1 MTSGID
7 HLPLSDHTTPSRSAE
22 VTLPLD
28 APVEDVWRALTDAK
42 ALVNWFPTD
51 AAVDARPGGSFVI
64 SWEGQWQWDMTV
76 TDCEPLR
83 RLRMLDRAARPF
95 DANGHPLAQAAP
107 VELALEITLE
117 PRDGGGTV
125 LRLVHSGFGHGAMW
139 DDELDGVTLGWNV
152 ELRAL
157 RHYLAHHRGRSRCT
171 AHVHAT
177 SIRPLAEL
185 WDGAHSNIRVDRE
198 RLPARFRRRRSV
210 RSSSDDRRHRDG
222 PCRVRATR
230 TATARHRRR
239 TWSGTVPAVAR
250 PRRRRSDGA
259 GVGVHVDGIRRTR
272 AIRCR
277 SDPSGVRPSRR
288 SSIAPAVTGS
298 GGVIPFAKNG

>member
-7 HLPLSDHTTPSRSAE
+7 HLPLSDHKTPSRSAE

-95 DANGHPLAQAAP
+95 DANGHPLEQAAP

-177 SIRPLAEL
+177 STRPLAEL
-185 WDGAHSNIRVDRE
+185 WDGLTAASGLIASGHRPDFTEGDPCALRLTTGDTVTGRVAFARRGRQLLVTADELGDGLFRLSLDRAAGEAMVQVWVSTWTEAGDHGRSLVDRI
-198 RLPARFRRRRSV
+198 RPLF
-210 RSSSDDRRHRDG
+210 DR
-222 PCRVRATR
+222 
-230 TATARHRRR
+230 
-239 TWSGTVPAVAR
+239 AVAR
-250 PRRRRSDGA
+250 R
-259 GVGVHVDGIRRTR
+259 
-272 AIRCR
+272 
-277 SDPSGVRPSRR
+277 
-288 SSIAPAVTGS
+288 
-298 GGVIPFAKNG
+298 

>member
-7 HLPLSDHTTPSRSAE
+7 HLPLSDHKTPARSAE

-42 ALVNWFPTD
+42 ALGNWFPTD

-83 RLRMLDRAARPF
+83 RLRMLNRAARPF
-95 DANGHPLAQAAP
+95 DANGHPLGQAAP
-107 VELALEITLE
+107 VELALGSRSNRATAEA
-117 PRDGGGTV
+117 PFFAS
-125 LRLVHSGFGHGAMW
+125 VHSGFGHGAMW

-157 RHYLAHHRGRSRCT
+157 RHYLAHHGGRSRCT

-185 WDGAHSNIRVDRE
+185 WDGLTATSGLIANGYRPDFAEGDPCALRLTTGDTVTGRVAFAQR
-198 RLPARFRRRRSV
+198 
-210 RSSSDDRRHRDG
+210 
-222 PCRVRATR
+222 R
-230 TATARHRRR
+230 TAAARHR
-239 TWSGTVPAVAR
+239 
-250 PRRRRSDGA
+250 
-259 GVGVHVDGIRRTR
+259 
-272 AIRCR
+272 
-277 SDPSGVRPSRR
+277 
-288 SSIAPAVTGS
+288 
-298 GGVIPFAKNG
+298 